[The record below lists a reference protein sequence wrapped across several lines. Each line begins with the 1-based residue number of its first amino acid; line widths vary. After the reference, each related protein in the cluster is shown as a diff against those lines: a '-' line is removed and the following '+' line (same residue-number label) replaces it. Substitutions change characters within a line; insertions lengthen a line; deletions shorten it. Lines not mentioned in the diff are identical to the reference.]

1 MSLSNEIQQEQVACK
16 RNQIEL
22 VIDQLSGDDLT
33 DFINALNDDLIPAA
47 ILSRVLA
54 RRNIRLD
61 KRRISD
67 YRNNGGLVR
76 YGLDGKRVS

>member
-1 MSLSNEIQQEQVACK
+1 MSLVNEIKQEQIARK

-47 ILSRVLA
+47 VLSRVLA
-54 RRNIRLD
+54 RRNIKLD
-61 KRRISD
+61 KRRISE
-67 YRNNGGLVR
+67 YRNNGGLIR

>member
-1 MSLSNEIQQEQVACK
+1 MGLIDEIEQEQVASK

-22 VIDQLSGDDLT
+22 VIDQLSGDDVA
-33 DFINALNDDLIPAA
+33 DFVNALNDDLIPSAV
-47 ILSRVLA
+47 LSRVLA
-54 RRNIRLD
+54 RRNIKLD
-61 KRRISD
+61 KRRISE

>member
-1 MSLSNEIQQEQVACK
+1 MSLVNEIKQEQIARK

-47 ILSRVLA
+47 VLSRVLA
-54 RRNIRLD
+54 RRNIKLD